1 MKKAF
6 IALIFTGTMFLATG
20 HPFVTNGA
28 SVLGDNETKVE
39 LSKETD
45 FVKEGYRDVGFNVN
59 YGIGDRFQIGMS
71 GAWYAN
77 KKESSDKG
85 FVTPDLSM
93 IFLIR
98 PDFVAIKAYSTF
110 NAEKLGSQLLY
121 TVKPKNIQ
129 TNFNLD
135 LGFVSE
141 GAQDAQ
147 ANAFTWAYS
156 IIHPI
161 NDLFLGAE
169 IYGKSA
175 DWMEKDAKKP
185 HWQVGLGHKVFS
197 RKTHTVSLGFGGSFV
212 SNDDLRITLAMTY
225 SGKILGVG
233 KE

>member
-6 IALIFTGTMFLATG
+6 IALIFTGIMFLVTG

-39 LSKETD
+39 LSVGTD
-45 FVKEGYRDVGFNVN
+45 FVKEWYRDVGFNVN
-59 YGIGDRFQIGMS
+59 YGIGDRFQIGMAS
-71 GAWYAN
+71 AWYAN
-77 KKESSDKG
+77 KNESSDQG

-93 IFLIR
+93 ILLIR
-98 PDFVAIKAYSTF
+98 PDFVAIKAYSIF
-110 NAEKLGSQLLY
+110 NAEEFGSQLLY
-121 TVKPKNIQ
+121 TVKPKKIQ

-135 LGFVSE
+135 LGFVSD
-141 GAQDAQ
+141 GAQ

-156 IIHPI
+156 IIQPI

-169 IYGKSA
+169 IYGKYA
-175 DWMEKDAKKP
+175 GWMEKDAKKL

-197 RKTHTVSLGFGGSFV
+197 RKTHTVSLGLGGSFV
-212 SNDDLRITLAMTY
+212 SKDDLYITLAMIY
-225 SGKILGVG
+225 SGKVLGAG